1 MMDTEISVS
10 HGGGE
15 ERFRR
20 DDVDQLRRIVESAPV
35 LVGART
41 LQDLA
46 RATSA
51 LTADVLDAIETHVCL
66 SDPGGD
72 IEFAHGNNDGSGEL
86 ATWARRPST
95 CSLPPDPRLS
105 GERLMTYLRSRDG
118 APRGFLA
125 ARLRTLTPP
134 PSQAHVLDQIGVL
147 VAVCADNIVLYEAAA
162 RAIRARDD
170 VLAVVSHDLR
180 TPLNNVRL
188 GANLLRD
195 VAGSKGREIVRRIDR
210 SVTHMMHLVDDLVD
224 MVRVEGNSVNL
235 VLARE
240 SALDLLLVAR
250 QMLAPQA
257 EAQRIALLME
267 PVDPSLAVTADR
279 HRALQI
285 LSNLLGNALKFTPEG
300 GSVRLGAGPAGSHVC
315 FEVKDSGVG
324 ISPSEG
330 EQIFARFWRNDPKS
344 RRGLG
349 LGLYIA
355 KGLVTAHGGR
365 LWFESR
371 PGEGSRFFFT
381 LPSADSPPL
390 SADGRSR

>member
-1 MMDTEISVS
+1 MSVS
-10 HGGGE
+10 LDDSVE
-15 ERFRR
+15 PYLP
-20 DDVDQLRRIVESAPV
+20 DDVDQLRRIVESAPG

-41 LQDLA
+41 LHDLA

-66 SDPGGD
+66 SDPSGD
-72 IEFAHGNNDGSGEL
+72 IEFAHGGDGPTGEL
-86 ATWARRPST
+86 ASWARRPSGREIT
-95 CSLPPDPRLS
+95 LDPRLS
-105 GERLMTYLRSRDG
+105 GERLMTSLRGRDG

-125 ARLRTLTPP
+125 ARLRTTVPP
-134 PSQAHVLDQIGVL
+134 PSQAHLLDQIGVL

-162 RAIRARDD
+162 KAIRARDD

-195 VAGSKGREIVRRIDR
+195 VAGTKSREIVRRIDR

-224 MVRVEGNSVNL
+224 MVRVEGNTVQL
-235 VLARE
+235 VVARE

-267 PVDPSLAVTADR
+267 PVDPALAVSADR

-300 GSVRLGAGPAGSHVC
+300 GCVTLGAGAAGAHVR

-324 ISPSEG
+324 VSPSEG
-330 EQIFARFWRNDPKS
+330 DQIFARFWRNDPKS

-365 LWFESR
+365 MWFESR

-381 LPSADSPPL
+381 LPAAPPP
-390 SADGRSR
+390 